1 MIRAVT
7 AREQSDRSNSEKNS
21 ELIES
26 IFQQIDTASKNG
38 LYEIKIKEKLDEYTT
53 DYLKQM
59 GYMVISDYHVNS
71 IKTAITWW

>member
-26 IFQQIDTASKNG
+26 IFRQIDTASKIG
-38 LYEIKIKEKLDEYTT
+38 CMKL
-53 DYLKQM
+53 K
-59 GYMVISDYHVNS
+59 
-71 IKTAITWW
+71 

>member
-26 IFQQIDTASKNG
+26 IFEKIQAATKNG
-38 LYEIKIKEKLDEYTT
+38 LYEIKIKEKLDKYTT

-59 GYMVISDYHVNS
+59 GYIVTQGYHVDS
-71 IKTAITWW
+71 IKTVISWW

>member
-38 LYEIKIKEKLDEYTT
+38 LYEIKIKEKLDKYTT

-59 GYMVISDYHVNS
+59 GYILTQGYYVDS
-71 IKTAITWW
+71 IKTVISW